1 MRMRLLD
8 HPHHDGSPLYVAT
21 SRPALGQAV
30 TLRVRTPEVYGVTEV
45 HLRTTPDGEPR
56 FTPAERES
64 AEWWTVT
71 VDAHN
76 PVTNY
81 RFYLLLDGG
90 RPPVWL
96 TAAGLAEGDLPDAT
110 DFRLVAYDAPADWI
124 ADAVVY
130 QVFPDRFAR
139 SATAEPLEAMDL
151 PDWAWPRDWDT
162 DEVIGRGRGVAEQ
175 FFGGDLDGVVEH
187 LDHIQALG
195 ANTVYLTPVFPA
207 RSNHRYDASTFEHV
221 DPLLGGD
228 AALRRLAE
236 AVHARGM
243 RLVGDI
249 TTNHCG
255 DAHEWFVSA
264 ISDVNSPD
272 RDMFYFT
279 ECGGCDCGN
288 DYESWNGVKSLPKLN
303 WGSELTR
310 ERMRHVLQKWLADFD
325 GWRVDVANMTGRRGA
340 EDRTHEVAAWVRREV
355 TAVRPDAMVVAEHM
369 HDATGDLD
377 RDGWQGTMNYGGF
390 TRPVWTWLRGEHTD
404 AEFFGVPGGVP
415 VRDGVSALATMR
427 AFTGRNSW
435 RTLLHSWNPLDTH
448 DSARMRTVTGS
459 RERHLVAVGLQMTLP
474 GTPMIFAGDEFGLTG
489 WVGEQARTPMPWN
502 RPDDR
507 DEATLSAYQSM
518 VALRNAHPE
527 LRRGGLRW
535 AYAGADALAFLREGH
550 GGTLLVLAR
559 RAGGEAI
566 DLGLPEGANLY
577 GGKAL
582 TGGCL
587 PASGGPDFQ
596 VWRLQE

>member
-1 MRMRLLD
+1 MSMRLID
-8 HPHHDGSPLYVAT
+8 HPHHDGSPLYVSAA
-21 SRPALGQAV
+21 RPALGESV
-30 TLRVRTPEVYGVTEV
+30 TLRVRTPAAFGVREV
-45 HLRTTPDGEPR
+45 HMRTTPDAEPR
-56 FTPAERES
+56 FTPLERES
-64 AEWWTVT
+64 AQWWTVT
-71 VDAHN
+71 VDVHN

-96 TAAGLAEGDLPDAT
+96 TAAGLVEGDLPDAT
-110 DFRLVAYDAPADWI
+110 DFRLVAYEAPAEWI

-130 QVFPDRFAR
+130 QIFPDRFAR
-139 SATAEPLEAMDL
+139 KTGAPPLAEMDL

-162 DEVIGRGRGVAEQ
+162 DAVIGRGEGVSEQ
-175 FFGGDLDGVVEH
+175 FYGGDLDGVIEH

-195 ANTVYLTPVFPA
+195 CNTVYLTPVFPA

-228 AALRRLAE
+228 EALRRLSTALHE
-236 AVHARGM
+236 RGM

-264 ISDVNSPD
+264 VSDIHAPE
-272 RDMFYFT
+272 RDLFYFG
-279 ECGGCDCGN
+279 EDG

-303 WGSELTR
+303 WGSDLTR
-310 ERMRHVLQKWLADFD
+310 ERMRHVLLKWLDDFD

-340 EDRTHEVAAWVRREV
+340 EDRTHEVARWVRREV

-448 DSARMRTVTGS
+448 DSARMRTVAGS
-459 RERHLVAVGLQMTLP
+459 RERHLVAVGLQLTLP

-489 WVGEQARTPMPWN
+489 WIGEQARTPMPWN
-502 RPDDR
+502 RAHDR
-507 DEATLSAYQSM
+507 DQSTLSAYQSM
-518 VALRNAHPE
+518 VKLRNTEPE

-535 AYAGADALAFLREGH
+535 AHAGADVLAFLREGPD
-550 GGTLLVLAR
+550 GTVLVLAR
-559 RAGGEAI
+559 RAGGEAV
-566 DLGLPEGANLY
+566 DLGLPEGTNLY

-582 TGGCL
+582 EGGRL
-587 PASGGPDFQ
+587 PAAEGPDFQ
-596 VWRLQE
+596 VWRLKS

>member
-1 MRMRLLD
+1 MRLID
-8 HPHHDGSPLYVAT
+8 HPHHDGSPLYVSTA
-21 SRPALGQAV
+21 RPALGEAV
-30 TLRVRTPEVYGVTEV
+30 TLRVRTPAAYCVREV
-45 HLRTTPDGEPR
+45 HLRTTPDGEPG
-56 FTPAERES
+56 FTPAER
-64 AEWWTVT
+64 AGTEWWTVT
-71 VDAHN
+71 VDVRN

-96 TAAGLAEGDLPDAT
+96 TAAGVVAGDLPDAT
-110 DFRLVAYDAPADWI
+110 DFRLVAYEAPADWI
-124 ADAVVY
+124 ADGVVY

-139 SATAEPLEAMDL
+139 SAAAEPLAAMDL
-151 PDWAWPRDWDT
+151 PEWAWPRDWDT
-162 DEVIGRGRGVAEQ
+162 DAVIGRGRGVAEQ
-175 FFGGDLDGVVEH
+175 FYGGDLDGVVEH

-228 AALRRLAE
+228 EALRRLSE

-264 ISDVNSPD
+264 VSDVNSPE
-272 RDMFYFT
+272 REMFYF
-279 ECGGCDCGN
+279 EDG

-303 WGSELTR
+303 WGSELTH
-310 ERMRHVLQKWLADFD
+310 ERMRHVLLKWLADFD

-340 EDRTHEVAAWVRREV
+340 EDRTHEVAAWLRREV
-355 TAVRPDAMVVAEHM
+355 TAARPDAMVVAEHM

-415 VRDGVSALATMR
+415 ERDGVSALATLR
-427 AFTGRNSW
+427 AFTGRTTW
-435 RTLLHSWNPLDTH
+435 RTVLHSWNPLDTH
-448 DSARMRTVTGS
+448 DSARMRTVGGS

-489 WVGEQARTPMPWN
+489 WIGEQARTPMPWN
-502 RPDDR
+502 RPGDR

-518 VALRNAHPE
+518 VALRNANPE

-535 AYAGADALAFLREGH
+535 AYAAADVLAFLREGPD
-550 GGTLLVLAR
+550 GTLLVLAR
-559 RAGGEAI
+559 RTGGEAV
-566 DLGLPEGANLY
+566 DLGLPDGTNLY
-577 GGKAL
+577 GGRPLAD
-582 TGGCL
+582 GRL
-587 PASGGPDFQ
+587 PAADGPDFQ
-596 VWRLQE
+596 VWRLSSY